1 MKASM
6 LIATFGFTLA
16 TSALAQHSGHGHH
29 GHAPGSPTPAHTAS
43 GAAGESDWVE
53 GEVRR
58 VDREQGRI
66 TLRHGEIRSLDMP
79 PMTMVFHAADPRQ
92 LDGLTTGDRVR
103 FRVVADGSTY
113 RLTAVERR

>member
-1 MKASM
+1 MKAFT

-29 GHAPGSPTPAHTAS
+29 GHAQGSPTPAHTAS

-79 PMTMVFHAADPRQ
+79 PMTMVFHATDSRQ
-92 LDGLTTGDRVR
+92 IEALAAGDRVR
-103 FRVVADGSTY
+103 FRLIADGSTY
-113 RLTAVERR
+113 RLTAIEKR